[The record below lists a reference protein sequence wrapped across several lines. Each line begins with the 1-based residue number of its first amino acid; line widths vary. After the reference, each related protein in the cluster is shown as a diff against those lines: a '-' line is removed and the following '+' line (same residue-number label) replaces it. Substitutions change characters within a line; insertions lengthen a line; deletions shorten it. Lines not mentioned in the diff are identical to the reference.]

1 MKHFD
6 ENRSAFAPYG
16 FTCEIWE
23 AVPMSRPDRHD
34 EIEIN
39 FLDKGRLVYLL
50 GGKRVTFEPRTLTMF
65 WAAIP
70 HQIVSFDEVSPYYVV
85 TIPFELFLQW
95 HIPKTMLNRLIMG
108 EVIAEEPGS
117 RTIDD
122 HLLFEQWNH
131 DLSNP
136 TEDMCKIVELEMA
149 ARTLRVARSLA
160 PNSSHNELSAETENL
175 LPEEVLEEPANLG
188 KAEMMA
194 CFVARNYKTRIQMQH
209 IAEVV
214 NLHPAYASTL
224 FKQTFGTTITALIT
238 KHRIA
243 DAQRQLLTTDEAIV
257 DIAQAAGFNSL
268 SRFNLA
274 FKQTAG
280 MTPRQYR
287 KQRQWVMPAETA
299 HHSPKKGSVPASVVR
314 QASRRLRA
322 SDAS

>member
-1 MKHFD
+1 
-6 ENRSAFAPYG
+6 
-16 FTCEIWE
+16 
-23 AVPMSRPDRHD
+23 MSRPDRHD

-50 GGKRVTFEPRTLTMF
+50 GGQRVTFEPRTLTMF
-65 WAAIP
+65 WAAVP
-70 HQIVSFDEVSPYYVV
+70 HQIVSFDDVSLYYVV

-95 HIPKTMLNRLIMG
+95 HIPKAMLNRLIMG
-108 EVIAEEPGS
+108 EVIAEERGS

-122 HLLFEQWNH
+122 ELLFEQWNR

-149 ARTLRVARSLA
+149 ARTLRVAKAISPKSPHDFA
-160 PNSSHNELSAETENL
+160 HSESGSV
-175 LPEEVLEEPANLG
+175 LPEENRVEPANLG

-194 CFVARNYKTRIQMQH
+194 CFVARNYRTRIQIQH

-214 NLHPAYASTL
+214 DLNPAYASTL
-224 FKQTFGTTITALIT
+224 FSQTFGTTLTTLIT

-243 DAQRQLLTTDEAIV
+243 DAQRQLLTTEEAIV

-287 KQRQWVMPAETA
+287 KQRQWVMPGDTGHAA
-299 HHSPKKGSVPASVVR
+299 RARGGGAASVAR
-314 QASRRLRA
+314 QARRRQRSA
-322 SDAS
+322 DAL